1 VVAGAAGALLKPP
14 NRVPSCLAASDTA
27 LTGAAMAVAVF
38 VVLASAW

>member
-1 VVAGAAGALLKPP
+1 VVAGAAGALFKPP